1 MKFDDLKFIDYT
13 GSNFNVS
20 KHSNGLATLTFS
32 NGFKIQNFSKYSEI
46 YLGKCSSC
54 SNSTWINNNFNGFS
68 YDKVLVAGLGFG
80 LIPQELKTIDNCSKV
95 DVVEIDQELINY
107 INNCN
112 QLDNNINIIQDD
124 IYNYNTSDLY
134 DLIIIDIIWNS
145 NEMTEVQY
153 QSLETKFLNNLN
165 TGGALYTPVKEK
177 WVIK

>member
-1 MKFDDLKFIDYT
+1 MLKLKMSLENGIIIDDSDSLNLYT
-13 GSNFNVS
+13 NN
-20 KHSNGLATLTFS
+20 K
-32 NGFKIQNFSKYSEI
+32 QSE
-46 YLGKCSSC
+46 
-54 SNSTWINNNFNGFS
+54 
-68 YDKVLVAGLGFG
+68 G
-80 LIPQELKTIDNCSKV
+80 LI
-95 DVVEIDQELINY
+95 
-107 INNCN
+107 
-112 QLDNNINIIQDD
+112 LDNNINIIQDD

>member
-1 MKFDDLKFIDYT
+1 MCFVDSVL
-13 GSNFNVS
+13 
-20 KHSNGLATLTFS
+20 TLIKAIISFRKKELS
-32 NGFKIQNFSKYSEI
+32 LDKYAN
-46 YLGKCSSC
+46 LG
-54 SNSTWINNNFNGFS
+54 
-68 YDKVLVAGLGFG
+68 
-80 LIPQELKTIDNCSKV
+80 
-95 DVVEIDQELINY
+95 
-107 INNCN
+107 
-112 QLDNNINIIQDD
+112 LDNNINIIQDD